1 MSDCLGYG
9 NGCRSKEHK
18 TEVREM
24 LVQEI
29 ELGIVPS
36 NIERGMC
43 IFVGFSLWLMARFF
57 YDTPFTGLSS
67 N

>member
-1 MSDCLGYG
+1 MSDSLGYG

-43 IFVGFSLWLMARFF
+43 IFVGFSL
-57 YDTPFTGLSS
+57 
-67 N
+67 